1 MKSTELMLN
10 NWVGATDL
18 PAFKVLDIHGESGNV
33 YDQDGN
39 PHTEESLIPLPITD
53 EFLVLNK
60 FRKFT
65 TDEYWMD
72 RPIHYAAYGK
82 VTIKPTGVKS
92 CGVLLWDLELGC
104 LSHGEGRV
112 FIQYVH
118 ELQQVLRLYG
128 FEKKEIVYGENT
140 SPDGETNDRDD

>member
-1 MKSTELMLN
+1 MLN

-39 PHTEESLIPLPITD
+39 PHTEESLVPLPITD
-53 EFLVLNK
+53 EFLLLND
-60 FRKFT
+60 FRKYSN
-65 TDEYWMD
+65 EYLLN
-72 RPIHYAAYGK
+72 RSIHYAAYGK

-118 ELQQVLRLYG
+118 ELQQALRLYG
-128 FEKKEIVYGENT
+128 FEKKEIVYGEEH
-140 SPDGETNDRDD
+140 SSDSDE

>member
-1 MKSTELMLN
+1 MKSTELMLG
-10 NWVGATDL
+10 NWVGSTVN
-18 PAFKVLDIHGESGNV
+18 PPFKVFEIRGLSGDV
-33 YDQDGN
+33 YDEDGN
-39 PHTEESLIPLPITD
+39 MYTEESLIPLPITD
-53 EFLVLNK
+53 EFLELNK
-60 FRKFT
+60 FRKFSS
-65 TDEYWMD
+65 DEYWMD

-118 ELQQVLRLYG
+118 ELQQALRLYG
-128 FEKKEIVYGENT
+128 FEKKEIVYGEKD
-140 SPDGETNDRDD
+140 SPDDETNGRND

>member
-1 MKSTELMLN
+1 MESTELMLN

-60 FRKFT
+60 FRKFS
-65 TDEYWMD
+65 TDKYWMD
-72 RPIHYAAYGK
+72 RPMHYGAYGK
-82 VTIKPTGVKS
+82 VTIKPTGIKS
-92 CGVLLWDLELGC
+92 GGDLLWDLELGC
-104 LSHGEGRV
+104 LSNGEGRV
-112 FIQYVH
+112 FIRYVH
-118 ELQQVLRLYG
+118 ELQQALRLYG
-128 FEKKEIVYGENT
+128 FGKNEIVYGEDV
-140 SPDGETNDRDD
+140 SIDGETNDRND